1 MTISDKIRIYELS
14 RDLNLENKDILDAA
28 QKLSISV
35 KSHSSSISAE
45 DAKKIKNLINKK
57 NSDKEILS
65 INKPSFKKDNNK
77 QSKKENSKNKTLLIK
92 PVMRICI
99 SCRKTFD
106 RKNLLKI
113 TKDHKQGVMFH
124 KGIGRSA
131 YVCQSKKC
139 YSDSKIKKKL
149 QKALKTF
156 LEAEFIEIF
165 EKEIQ
170 SYNDLSNKGI

>member
-1 MTISDKIRIYELS
+1 MI
-14 RDLNLENKDILDAA
+14 
-28 QKLSISV
+28 QKS
-35 KSHSSSISAE
+35 
-45 DAKKIKNLINKK
+45 
-57 NSDKEILS
+57 
-65 INKPSFKKDNNK
+65 
-77 QSKKENSKNKTLLIK
+77 

-99 SCRKTFD
+99 SCRNTYD

-113 TKDHKQGVMFH
+113 TKDYKQGIMFE

-131 YVCQSKKC
+131 YICKSKKC

-156 LEAEFIEIF
+156 LEPEFIEIF

-170 SYNDLSNKGI
+170 ATMTIPIKEYN